1 MWKIAITHFLFAC
14 GCEGTHEGQ
23 LLTVENHEEMKF
35 NWFITFEN
43 KLTHLQMLQ
52 LSESYNS

>member
-1 MWKIAITHFLFAC
+1 MAHFLFAC
-14 GCEGTHEGQ
+14 GCEGTHKGQ
-23 LLTVENHEEMKF
+23 LLTVENHEVMKF